1 MFPNFLKLADVTP
14 SRKKDRIGLKENYRP
29 VSILS
34 TLSKVFEKIMFA
46 QISGFFDNFF
56 SK

>member
-14 SRKKDRIGLKENYRP
+14 LRKKDRKGLKENYRT

-34 TLSKVFEKIMFA
+34 TLSKIFEKTMFA